1 MTVKRVSNYRKPIKR
16 QVGLGKSQVKENKFS
31 EFFFDIKSKFRL
43 KNTIMSTVLLGM
55 LVFISIILTI
65 HAFIIKE
72 QVYDVQVQMRSQVFY
87 NLYCMKEIISNP
99 VIYTSELDDKLLDN
113 YKNKLNEVLKGN
125 SAIEL
130 IKDIIITYNDEPN
143 IKRADKNTPL
153 SDKKEKIIIQ
163 ASTLKN
169 KETLNNA
176 LKKYV
181 YKTTRDIVND
191 EPFIKLKA
199 DDHRYNIYMILD
211 KQNGTMSYDNANILS
226 KIEKFEK
233 QFFIVI
239 LIISFILIYVLAR
252 SISNPLVEMEK
263 TVSKITEGDLSGRLE
278 YSQYDEINKLVKS
291 YNEMAN
297 SLQRLYSTLEK
308 QVQDRT
314 VELKSAYAE
323 LQSTQAMMVHSEKMK
338 SLGELVAGI
347 MHEINNPINF
357 IYGNMTHLSN
367 YSNDLINIIEEYSKY
382 NSSLKP
388 EEQKDIEELKSS
400 IDYEF
405 LKTDLPDLI
414 KSCKEGADRAKNI
427 IQDLKSFSRMEEVA
441 IADVDLS
448 KEIDTVL
455 NILHNK
461 IKHKAEV
468 HKEYDA
474 NAIPAVEAFGGQL
487 NQVFMNILDN
497 AVGAIEEHGD
507 IWIRMRKD
515 DIGKNVIIE
524 VEDNGVGMDS
534 ETAEKVFNPF
544 FTTKPVGQGTGLGM
558 SITYKIIKN
567 HQGDIRVESKKGEGT
582 KFIVTLPINLNR
594 DTLNPGIENGE
605 NDG

>member
-1 MTVKRVSNYRKPIKR
+1 
-16 QVGLGKSQVKENKFS
+16 
-31 EFFFDIKSKFRL
+31 
-43 KNTIMSTVLLGM
+43 
-55 LVFISIILTI
+55 
-65 HAFIIKE
+65 
-72 QVYDVQVQMRSQVFY
+72 
-87 NLYCMKEIISNP
+87 
-99 VIYTSELDDKLLDN
+99 
-113 YKNKLNEVLKGN
+113 
-125 SAIEL
+125 
-130 IKDIIITYNDEPN
+130 
-143 IKRADKNTPL
+143 
-153 SDKKEKIIIQ
+153 
-163 ASTLKN
+163 
-169 KETLNNA
+169 
-176 LKKYV
+176 
-181 YKTTRDIVND
+181 
-191 EPFIKLKA
+191 
-199 DDHRYNIYMILD
+199 
-211 KQNGTMSYDNANILS
+211 
-226 KIEKFEK
+226 
-233 QFFIVI
+233 
-239 LIISFILIYVLAR
+239 
-252 SISNPLVEMEK
+252 MEK

-278 YSQYDEINKLVKS
+278 YTRYEELNKLVDS

-314 VELKSAYAE
+314 QELKSAYAE

-357 IYGNMTHLSN
+357 IYGNMTHLNN
-367 YSNDLINIIEEYSKY
+367 YSHDLINIIEEYTKY
-382 NSSLKP
+382 NESLKP
-388 EEQKDIEELKSS
+388 EEQKEIAQLKDS

-441 IADVDLS
+441 ITDVDLS

-461 IKHKAEV
+461 IKHKADV
-468 HKEYDA
+468 HKEYEP

-497 AVGAIEEHGD
+497 AAGAIPEHGD

-515 DIGKNVIIE
+515 DIGKNVIVEI
-524 VEDNGVGMDS
+524 EDNGIGMDA

-567 HQGDIRVESKKGEGT
+567 HQGDIRVESTKGVGS
-582 KFIVTLPINLNR
+582 KFIITLPINLNR
-594 DTLNPGIENGE
+594 EALKAGIESGEKNG
-605 NDG
+605 